1 MGNHDGKSTGT
12 AENGLLAGEE
22 QNAHLSMDMPPAPS
36 HYYGQISMVVRE
48 VENRYREGILAYMDV
63 VAQYEEEIA
72 ALRERIAALKAQSAP
87 QEAKLSLYAEEVRV
101 EERMLE
107 RLNTVFA
114 QKVASYEEFKS
125 DYIDLVEKGDKE
137 KIEASKTKKI
147 RQLHDEIEE
156 SESKLLTTELE
167 RLNTLEKLQPLRQEI
182 GHLEQQTVELER
194 KKKHFETTH
203 LQHVHMNPTAL
214 PKAPSDDESEAP
226 IDTVT
231 Q

>member
-1 MGNHDGKSTGT
+1 MSNQYDNPEERAEERLDESASLPAYEVSST
-12 AENGLLAGEE
+12 A
-22 QNAHLSMDMPPAPS
+22 

-72 ALRERIAALKAQSAP
+72 SLKERIGALKAQSAP
-87 QEAKLSLYAEEVRV
+87 HEAKLSLFGEEVRV

-107 RLNTVFA
+107 RLNTAFA

-125 DYIDLVEKGDKE
+125 DYTDLVEASSSA
-137 KIEASKTKKI
+137 KIETSKRKEI

-156 SESKLLTTELE
+156 SESKLLAAELE
-167 RLNTLEKLQPLRQEI
+167 RLNTLEKLQPLRLEI
-182 GHLEQQTVELER
+182 AKLESQVSELAR

-203 LQHVHMNPTAL
+203 LQHVHMNPNVL
-214 PKAPSDDESEAP
+214 PQAPSSDTHEEP
-226 IDTVT
+226 IDTET
-231 Q
+231 E